1 MIKITLVEK
10 HSIKINNKYFKTIDD
25 YSFKVK
31 NLYNYAN
38 FIIRQEFVKN
48 KRWIRYSELEKLCK
62 GSEPYKNLMAQ
73 TAQQTLKLLDK
84 NWTSF
89 FSSIKDWSKNK
100 DKYTG
105 KPSLPKYKDKLNGRY
120 NIIFTN
126 QNCKIKDGKVV
137 FPKVMGGLELR
148 TKVVKGLQQVR
159 IKPNG
164 NSYTIEIVYKIDDV
178 QLKEDNSKY
187 ISLDIGLDN
196 LATITNNFGDT
207 PIILNGKNLKSINKY
222 YNKLIAHYNSL
233 NNGWNKSK
241 KRTKRMKWIDNKR
254 NNLLDNLIHKYSR
267 LVVDYAICNDVSVI
281 IIGNNK
287 DWKRESK
294 MSKLVNQSF
303 VGIPH
308 QKFID
313 KIIYK
318 AEISGIKVILTEES
332 YTSGTSFLD
341 NELPVKYN
349 YNKNRRVKR
358 GLFKSNKG
366 TLINADVN
374 GSYQIMK
381 KVFPNVF
388 DHGIEDCGFNPIRV
402 GL

>member
-1 MIKITLVEK
+1 MINITLVEK
-10 HSIKINNKYFKTIDD
+10 HAVKINNEYFKCIDD

-38 FIIRQEFVKN
+38 FIVRQEFINN
-48 KRWIRYSELEKLCK
+48 KKWIRYSELDKLCK
-62 GSEPYKNLMAQ
+62 DSEPYKSLMAQ
-73 TAQQTLKLLDK
+73 TSQQTLKLLDK
-84 NWTSF
+84 NWKSF
-89 FSSIKDWSKNK
+89 FESIKDYSKNK

-105 KPSLPKYKDKLNGRY
+105 RPKLPKYKPKSNGRY

-126 QNCKIKDGKVV
+126 QNCKIKDGYIL
-137 FPKVMGGLELR
+137 FPKVMDGLKLK
-148 TKVVKGLQQVR
+148 TKVSKGLQQVR

-164 NSYTIEIVYKIDDV
+164 NSYVVEIVYKIEDKCI
-178 QLKEDNSKY
+178 KENNGRY
-187 ISLDIGLDN
+187 ISLDIGIDN

-207 PIILNGKNLKSINKY
+207 PVILNGKNLKSINKY

-241 KRTKRMKWIDNKR
+241 TRTNRMKRIDSKR
-254 NNLLDNLIHKYSR
+254 NNMIEDLIHKYSR
-267 LVVDYAICNDVSVI
+267 LVVDYAVCNDVSVI
-281 IIGNNK
+281 VIGNNK

-294 MSKLVNQSF
+294 MSKKVNQSF

-308 QKFID
+308 QKFIN

-318 AEISGIKVILTEES
+318 SEMEGVKVILTEES

-341 NELPVKYN
+341 NELPIKAN
-349 YNKNRRVKR
+349 YNKSRRIKR

-366 TLINADVN
+366 KLINSDVN

>member
-1 MIKITLVEK
+1 MIKIILVEK
-10 HSIKINNKYFKTIDD
+10 HIIKLNCEYFKVVDE

-38 FIIRQEFVKN
+38 FIIRQEFINN

-62 GSEPYKNLMAQ
+62 NSECYKSLMAQ
-73 TAQQTLKLLDK
+73 TSQQTLKLLDK

-89 FSSIKDWSKNK
+89 FASIKDWAKNK

-105 KPSLPKYKDKLNGRY
+105 KPSLPKYKDKINGRY

-126 QNCKIKDGKVV
+126 QNCKLKEGKLI
-137 FPKVMGGLELR
+137 FPKVMMGLELK
-148 TKVVKGLQQVR
+148 TKVTKGLQQVR

-164 NSYTIEIVYKIDDV
+164 SCYIIEVVYKIEDV
-178 QLKEDNSKY
+178 QLKLDNKKY
-187 ISLDIGLDN
+187 ISLDIGVDN
-196 LATITNNFGDT
+196 LATITNNFGDV
-207 PIILNGKNLKSINKY
+207 PIILNGKSLKSINKY
-222 YNKLIAHYNSL
+222 YNKLIAHYNGI

-241 KRTKRMKWIDNKR
+241 NRTKRMKKIDFTR
-254 NNLLDNLIHKYSR
+254 NNKIEDIIHKNSR

-281 IIGNNK
+281 VIGNNK
-287 DWKRESK
+287 DWKRDSK

-318 AEISGIKVILTEES
+318 AEMVGIKVILTEES

-341 NELPVKYN
+341 NELPIKSN
-349 YNKNRRVKR
+349 YNKSRRIKR
-358 GLFKSNKG
+358 GLFKSDNG
-366 TLINADVN
+366 RLINSDVN

>member
-10 HSIKINNKYFKTIDD
+10 HSVKINNKYFKIIDE

-38 FIIRQEFVKN
+38 FIIRQEFINN
-48 KRWIRYSELEKLCK
+48 KRWIRYSELEKICK
-62 GSEPYKNLMAQ
+62 NSEPYKELMAQ
-73 TAQQTLKLLDK
+73 TSQQTLKLLDK

-89 FSSIKDWSKNK
+89 FVSIKDWSKNK
-100 DKYTG
+100 DGYTG
-105 KPSLPKYKDKLNGRY
+105 KPNLPKYKNKVKGRY

-126 QNCKIKDGKVV
+126 QNCKIKDGKVI
-137 FPKVMGGLELR
+137 FPKVMEGLELN
-148 TKVVKGLQQVR
+148 TKITKGLQQVR
-159 IKPNG
+159 INPNG
-164 NSYTIEIVYKIDDV
+164 NSYTIEIVYKIEDI
-178 QLKEDNSKY
+178 QLKLDNKKY
-187 ISLDIGLDN
+187 ISLDIGVDN
-196 LATITNNFGDT
+196 LSTITNNFGDV
-207 PIILNGKNLKSINKY
+207 PIILNGKSLKSINKY
-222 YNKLIAHYNSL
+222 YNKLIAYYNSI
-233 NNGWNKSK
+233 NNGWNKSE
-241 KRTKRMKWIDNKR
+241 KRTKRMKKIDSKR
-254 NNLLDNLIHKYSR
+254 NNKIEDIIHKNSR
-267 LVVDYAICNDVSVI
+267 LVVDYAVCNDVSVI
-281 IIGNNK
+281 VIGNNK
-287 DWKRESK
+287 DWKRGSK

-308 QKFID
+308 QKYID

-318 AEISGIKVILTEES
+318 AEMVGIKVILTEES

-341 NELPVKYN
+341 NELPIKTN
-349 YNKNRRVKR
+349 YDKSRRIKR
-358 GLFKSNKG
+358 GLFKSNNG
-366 TLINADVN
+366 ILINSDVN

>member
-10 HSIKINNKYFKTIDD
+10 HIVKMSSEYFKIIDD

-38 FIIRQEFVKN
+38 FIIRQEFINN
-48 KRWIRYSELEKLCK
+48 KRWIRYSELEKICK
-62 GSEPYKNLMAQ
+62 NSEPYKNLMAQ
-73 TAQQTLKLLDK
+73 TSQQTLKLLDK

-89 FSSIKDWSKNK
+89 FASIKDWAKNK
-100 DKYTG
+100 DKYPG
-105 KPSLPKYKDKLNGRY
+105 KPSLPRYKPKSNGRY

-126 QNCKIKDGKVV
+126 QNCKIKEGTLI
-137 FPKVMGGLELR
+137 FPKVMEGLKLK
-148 TKVVKGLQQVR
+148 TKVSKGLQQVR

-164 NSYTIEIVYKIDDV
+164 NSYTIEVVYKIDDV
-178 QLKEDNSKY
+178 QLNLDNKRY
-187 ISLDIGLDN
+187 ISLDIGIDN
-196 LATITNNFGDT
+196 FTTITNNFGDT
-207 PIILNGKNLKSINKY
+207 PIILNGKSLKSINKY
-222 YNKLIAHYNSL
+222 YNKLIAHYNSI

-241 KRTKRMKWIDNKR
+241 KRTKRMKKIDSKR
-254 NNLLDNLIHKYSR
+254 NNKIDDVIHKYSR

-281 IIGNNK
+281 VIGNNK
-287 DWKRESK
+287 DWKRDSK

-308 QKFID
+308 QKFIN
-313 KIIYK
+313 KVIYK
-318 AEISGIKVILTEES
+318 AEMVGIKVILTEES

-341 NELPVKYN
+341 NELPIKSN
-349 YNKNRRVKR
+349 YNKSRRIKR

-366 TLINADVN
+366 ILINADVN
-374 GSYQIMK
+374 GSFQIMK